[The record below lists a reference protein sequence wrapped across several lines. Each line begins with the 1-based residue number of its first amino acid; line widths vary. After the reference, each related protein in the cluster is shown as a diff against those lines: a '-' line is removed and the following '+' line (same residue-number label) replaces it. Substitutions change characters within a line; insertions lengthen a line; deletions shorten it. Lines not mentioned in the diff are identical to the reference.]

1 MPNYREQ
8 TGEVGTYNNLKVYVL
23 HGGDFLRGL
32 AKNQLN
38 YTTIYCLKDF
48 DPYHKLLPDCMYAY
62 MINKDDPDNVYCL
75 GTMGN
80 YGKVNFKK
88 NIDSCEKF
96 AITRKSAPT
105 PDISRN
111 PDATAA
117 DISRN
122 PDATAAID
130 DILSEIRSWNTKIN
144 YADYTKTVDAYLEAL
159 A

>member
-8 TGEVGTYNNLKVYVL
+8 TGEVGNYNGLKVHVL

-62 MINKDDPDNVYCL
+62 MLNKDDSNNVYCL

-88 NIDSCEKF
+88 NIALCEKF

-105 PDISRN
+105 PDISRT
-111 PDATAA
+111 PDA
-117 DISRN
+117 N
-122 PDATAAID
+122 AAID

>member
-8 TGEVGTYNNLKVYVL
+8 TGEVGTYNGLKVHVL

-88 NIDSCEKF
+88 NIGSCEKF
-96 AITRKSAPT
+96 AITRKSEST
-105 PDISRN
+105 
-111 PDATAA
+111 A

>member
-8 TGEVGTYNNLKVYVL
+8 TGEVGTYNNLKVNVL

-62 MINKDDPDNVYCL
+62 MINKDDPNNVYCL

-88 NIDSCEKF
+88 NIGSCEKF
-96 AITRKSAPT
+96 ALANKSAPT
-105 PDISRN
+105 
-111 PDATAA
+111 A
-117 DISRN
+117 DISKN
-122 PDATAAID
+122 LDATVAID

>member
-8 TGEVGTYNNLKVYVL
+8 TGEVGTYNGLKVHVL
-23 HGGDFLRGL
+23 HGGEFVKKLINKQVAYD
-32 AKNQLN
+32 
-38 YTTIYCLKDF
+38 TIYCLKDI

-62 MINKDDPDNVYCL
+62 MINKDDPNNVYCL

-88 NIDSCEKF
+88 NIAACEKF
-96 AITRKSAPT
+96 ALAPKSIPKPAPT
-105 PDISRN
+105 TDISRN
-111 PDATAA
+111 PDT
-117 DISRN
+117 
-122 PDATAAID
+122 TAAID

-144 YADYTKTVDAYLEAL
+144 YADYTKTVDKYLEAL

>member
-8 TGEVGTYNNLKVYVL
+8 SGEVGTYNGLKVHVL

-32 AKNQLN
+32 AKDQLN

-62 MINKDDPDNVYCL
+62 MINKDDTNNVYCL
-75 GTMGN
+75 GTLGN

-88 NIDSCEKF
+88 NIGSCEKF
-96 AITRKSAPT
+96 AITQKSAPT
-105 PDISRN
+105 
-111 PDATAA
+111 A

-144 YADYTKTVDAYLEAL
+144 YADYTKTVDKYLEAL

>member
-8 TGEVGTYNNLKVYVL
+8 SGEVGTYNGLKVHVL

-32 AKNQLN
+32 AKDQLN

-62 MINKDDPDNVYCL
+62 MINKDDPNNVYCL

-88 NIDSCEKF
+88 NIGSCEKF
-96 AITRKSAPT
+96 AITQKSAPT
-105 PDISRN
+105 
-111 PDATAA
+111 A
-117 DISRN
+117 DISKN
-122 PDATAAID
+122 LDATAAID

-144 YADYTKTVDAYLEAL
+144 YADYTKTVDKYLEAL

>member
-8 TGEVGTYNNLKVYVL
+8 TGEVGTYNGLKVHVL

-88 NIDSCEKF
+88 NIGSCEKF
-96 AITRKSAPT
+96 ALANKSTPT

-111 PDATAA
+111 L
-117 DISRN
+117 
-122 PDATAAID
+122 DATAAID

>member
-8 TGEVGTYNNLKVYVL
+8 SGEVGTYNGLKVHVL

-32 AKNQLN
+32 AKDQLN

-62 MINKDDPDNVYCL
+62 MINKDDTNNVYCL

-88 NIDSCEKF
+88 NIGSCEKF
-96 AITRKSAPT
+96 AITHKSAPV
-105 PDISRN
+105 
-111 PDATAA
+111 A

-122 PDATAAID
+122 LDATAAID

-159 A
+159 T

>member
-8 TGEVGTYNNLKVYVL
+8 TGEVGTYNNLKVNVL

-32 AKNQLN
+32 AKDQLN

-88 NIDSCEKF
+88 NIGSCEKF
-96 AITRKSAPT
+96 AITNKSAP
-105 PDISRN
+105 
-111 PDATAA
+111 AA

-144 YADYTKTVDAYLEAL
+144 YADYTKTVDKYLEAL

>member
-8 TGEVGTYNNLKVYVL
+8 TGEVGNYNGLKVHVL

-62 MINKDDPDNVYCL
+62 MINKDDPNNVYCL

-88 NIDSCEKF
+88 NIGSCEKF

-105 PDISRN
+105 
-111 PDATAA
+111 T

>member
-8 TGEVGTYNNLKVYVL
+8 TGEVGTYNNLKVHVL

-62 MINKDDPDNVYCL
+62 MINKDDPNNVYCL

-88 NIDSCEKF
+88 NIGSCEKF
-96 AITRKSAPT
+96 ALANKSAPT

-111 PDATAA
+111 L
-117 DISRN
+117 
-122 PDATAAID
+122 DATAAID

>member
-8 TGEVGTYNNLKVYVL
+8 SGEVGTYNNLKVCVL
-23 HGGDFLRGL
+23 NGGDFLRRL

-62 MINKDDPDNVYCL
+62 MINKDDPNNVYCL

-88 NIDSCEKF
+88 NIGSCEKF
-96 AITRKSAPT
+96 AITNKSAPT

-111 PDATAA
+111 PDT
-117 DISRN
+117 
-122 PDATAAID
+122 TAAID

>member
-8 TGEVGTYNNLKVYVL
+8 TGEVGTYNGLKVHVL
-23 HGGDFLRGL
+23 HGGDFLRGI

-88 NIDSCEKF
+88 NISSCEKF
-96 AITRKSAPT
+96 ALANKPAPT
-105 PDISRN
+105 P
-111 PDATAA
+111 

-144 YADYTKTVDAYLEAL
+144 YADYTKTVDKYLEAL

>member
-8 TGEVGTYNNLKVYVL
+8 TGEVGTYNNLKVNVL

-62 MINKDDPDNVYCL
+62 MINKDDPNNVYCL

-117 DISRN
+117 
-122 PDATAAID
+122 ID

>member
-8 TGEVGTYNNLKVYVL
+8 TGEVGTYNNLKVNVL

-62 MINKDDPDNVYCL
+62 MINKDDPNNVYCL

-88 NIDSCEKF
+88 NISSCEKF
-96 AITRKSAPT
+96 ALANKPAPT
-105 PDISRN
+105 P
-111 PDATAA
+111 

-144 YADYTKTVDAYLEAL
+144 YADYTKTVYAYLEAV

>member
-8 TGEVGTYNNLKVYVL
+8 TGEVGTYNGLKVHVL
-23 HGGDFLRGL
+23 HGGKFVKKLINKQVAYD
-32 AKNQLN
+32 
-38 YTTIYCLKDF
+38 TIYCLKDI

-62 MINKDDPDNVYCL
+62 MINKDDPNNVYCL

-88 NIDSCEKF
+88 NIAACEKF
-96 AITRKSAPT
+96 ALTNKSAPT
-105 PDISRN
+105 P
-111 PDATAA
+111 

>member
-8 TGEVGTYNNLKVYVL
+8 TGEVGTYNGLKVHVL
-23 HGGDFLRGL
+23 HGGDFLRGI

-117 DISRN
+117 
-122 PDATAAID
+122 ID

>member
-8 TGEVGTYNNLKVYVL
+8 TGEVGSYNNLKVYVL

-32 AKNQLN
+32 AKDQLN

-88 NIDSCEKF
+88 NIGSCEKF

-105 PDISRN
+105 
-111 PDATAA
+111 A

>member
-8 TGEVGTYNNLKVYVL
+8 TGEVGTYNNLKVNVL
-23 HGGDFLRGL
+23 HGGEFVKKLINKQVAYD
-32 AKNQLN
+32 
-38 YTTIYCLKDF
+38 TIYCLKDI

-62 MINKDDPDNVYCL
+62 MINKDDPNNVYCL

-88 NIDSCEKF
+88 NIAACEKF
-96 AITRKSAPT
+96 AITNKSAPT
-105 PDISRN
+105 
-111 PDATAA
+111 A

>member
-8 TGEVGTYNNLKVYVL
+8 TGEVGTYNNLKVCVL

-32 AKNQLN
+32 AKDQLN

-88 NIDSCEKF
+88 NITACEKF
-96 AITRKSAPT
+96 AITHKSAPT
-105 PDISRN
+105 P
-111 PDATAA
+111 

-130 DILSEIRSWNTKIN
+130 DILSEIRPWNTKLN
-144 YADYTKTVDAYLEAL
+144 YDDYTKTVDAYLEAL

>member
-8 TGEVGTYNNLKVYVL
+8 TGEVGTYNGLKVHVL
-23 HGGDFLRGL
+23 HGGDFLRGI

-88 NIDSCEKF
+88 NIGSCEKF
-96 AITRKSAPT
+96 ALANKSAPT
-105 PDISRN
+105 P
-111 PDATAA
+111 

-144 YADYTKTVDAYLEAL
+144 YADYTKTVDKYLEAL

>member
-8 TGEVGTYNNLKVYVL
+8 TGEVGTYNGLKVHVL

-32 AKNQLN
+32 AKDQLN

-62 MINKDDPDNVYCL
+62 MINKDDPNNVYCL

-88 NIDSCEKF
+88 NIESCEKF
-96 AITRKSAPT
+96 ARTLTRKSAPT
-105 PDISRN
+105 
-111 PDATAA
+111 T

>member
-8 TGEVGTYNNLKVYVL
+8 TGEVGTYNNLKVCVL

-88 NIDSCEKF
+88 NIGSCEKF
-96 AITRKSAPT
+96 ALTNKSAPT
-105 PDISRN
+105 P
-111 PDATAA
+111 

>member
-8 TGEVGTYNNLKVYVL
+8 TGEVGTYNNLKVCVL

-32 AKNQLN
+32 AKDQLN

-62 MINKDDPDNVYCL
+62 MINKDDPNNVYCL

-88 NIDSCEKF
+88 NIESCEKF
-96 AITRKSAPT
+96 ARTLTRKSTPT
-105 PDISRN
+105 
-111 PDATAA
+111 T

>member
-8 TGEVGTYNNLKVYVL
+8 SGEVGTYNNLKVNVL

-88 NIDSCEKF
+88 NIGSCEKF
-96 AITRKSAPT
+96 AITHKPT
-105 PDISRN
+105 PTTDIPR
-111 PDATAA
+111 T
-117 DISRN
+117 

>member
-8 TGEVGTYNNLKVYVL
+8 TGEVGTYNGLKVHVL

-62 MINKDDPDNVYCL
+62 MINKDDPDNIYCL
-75 GTMGN
+75 GTMDN

-96 AITRKSAPT
+96 ALANKSAPT
-105 PDISRN
+105 P
-111 PDATAA
+111 

>member
-8 TGEVGTYNNLKVYVL
+8 TGEVGTYNNLKVNVL

-48 DPYHKLLPDCMYAY
+48 DPYHKVLPDCMYAY
-62 MINKDDPDNVYCL
+62 MINKDDPNNIYCL

-96 AITRKSAPT
+96 AITNKSAPT
-105 PDISRN
+105 P
-111 PDATAA
+111 

>member
-8 TGEVGTYNNLKVYVL
+8 TGEVGTYNGLKVHVL

-32 AKNQLN
+32 AKDQLN

-96 AITRKSAPT
+96 ALANKPAPT
-105 PDISRN
+105 P
-111 PDATAA
+111 

>member
-8 TGEVGTYNNLKVYVL
+8 TGEVGTYNGLKVHVL

-62 MINKDDPDNVYCL
+62 MINKDDPNNVYCL

-88 NIDSCEKF
+88 NIGSCEKF
-96 AITRKSAPT
+96 AITQKSASVT
-105 PDISRN
+105 DISRN
-111 PDATAA
+111 L
-117 DISRN
+117 
-122 PDATAAID
+122 DATAAID

-159 A
+159 T

>member
-8 TGEVGTYNNLKVYVL
+8 TGEVGTYNNLKVCVL

-32 AKNQLN
+32 AKDQLN

-62 MINKDDPDNVYCL
+62 MINKDDPNNVYCL

-88 NIDSCEKF
+88 DIGSCEKF
-96 AITRKSAPT
+96 AITNKSAPT
-105 PDISRN
+105 P
-111 PDATAA
+111 

-144 YADYTKTVDAYLEAL
+144 YADYTKTVDKYLEAL

>member
-8 TGEVGTYNNLKVYVL
+8 TGEVGTYNGLKVHVL

-88 NIDSCEKF
+88 NIGSCEKF
-96 AITRKSAPT
+96 AITHKSAPT
-105 PDISRN
+105 
-111 PDATAA
+111 T

-144 YADYTKTVDAYLEAL
+144 YADYTKTVDKYLEAL

>member
-8 TGEVGTYNNLKVYVL
+8 TGEVGTYNGLKVHVL

-88 NIDSCEKF
+88 NISSCEKF
-96 AITRKSAPT
+96 ALANKPAST
-105 PDISRN
+105 P
-111 PDATAA
+111 

>member
-8 TGEVGTYNNLKVYVL
+8 TGEVGTYNGLKVHVL

-88 NIDSCEKF
+88 NIGSCEKF
-96 AITRKSAPT
+96 ALANKSAPT
-105 PDISRN
+105 P
-111 PDATAA
+111 

-159 A
+159 S

>member
-8 TGEVGTYNNLKVYVL
+8 TGEVGTYNGLKVHVL

-88 NIDSCEKF
+88 NIGSCEKF
-96 AITRKSAPT
+96 AIANKPAP
-105 PDISRN
+105 
-111 PDATAA
+111 AT

>member
-8 TGEVGTYNNLKVYVL
+8 TGEVGTYNNLKVCVL

-32 AKNQLN
+32 AKDQLN

-62 MINKDDPDNVYCL
+62 MINKDDPNNVYCL

-88 NIDSCEKF
+88 NIGSCEKF
-96 AITRKSAPT
+96 AITQKSAPT
-105 PDISRN
+105 
-111 PDATAA
+111 T

>member
-8 TGEVGTYNNLKVYVL
+8 TGEVGTYNNLKVNVL

-32 AKNQLN
+32 AKDQLN

-88 NIDSCEKF
+88 NIAACEKF
-96 AITRKSAPT
+96 AITRKSAPAA
-105 PDISRN
+105 DISKN
-111 PDATAA
+111 HNAA
-117 DISRN
+117 AVDISRN

>member
-8 TGEVGTYNNLKVYVL
+8 TGDVGNYNGLKVHVL

-62 MINKDDPDNVYCL
+62 MLNKDDPNNVYCL

-88 NIDSCEKF
+88 NIGSCEKF
-96 AITRKSAPT
+96 AITHKSAPT
-105 PDISRN
+105 
-111 PDATAA
+111 A

-122 PDATAAID
+122 LDATAAID

>member
-8 TGEVGTYNNLKVYVL
+8 TGEVGTYNGLKVHVL

-117 DISRN
+117 
-122 PDATAAID
+122 ID

-144 YADYTKTVDAYLEAL
+144 YADYTKTVDKYLEAL

>member
-8 TGEVGTYNNLKVYVL
+8 TGEVGTYNNLKVNVR

-62 MINKDDPDNVYCL
+62 MINKDDPNNVYCL

-105 PDISRN
+105 
-111 PDATAA
+111 A

-144 YADYTKTVDAYLEAL
+144 YADYTKTVDKYLEAL